1 MDKTENL
8 LPVEIWIYILD
19 FYPVME
25 WQKQKLYFVCDKI
38 NRCLKD
44 ETLWEKQCKEDE
56 LYELS
61 YEETW
66 MNLYKNNF
74 GQLIAIESAVVK
86 RENIFITGSG
96 GTGKTYLLRKIANL
110 LKEKNL
116 NVAITASTGVAAI
129 QIEGTT
135 LHSFAGLGLAEES
148 VEVLLKRL
156 NNPNKK
162 YETNYR
168 WKITQVL
175 IIDEISM
182 IHPSYFKKLDIIAK
196 SIRNCNLPFGGI
208 QIIVFGDFFQL
219 MPVPKANQKIDFC
232 FQLYEWKNCIKRVII
247 LKHIHRQN
255 DIKFVELL
263 ERFRKGV
270 PTKLDLEIIRS
281 RVNIK
286 DCGGVEGETNIEPT
300 RLYPIRF
307 EVEKINKHYLKKIE
321 SELVIYTL
329 EKVCM
334 DYEHEF
340 GVFETVNNFIL
351 HSQIEP
357 ELQLK
362 IGAQVMLIINLS
374 IQKGLVNGSRGV
386 VTGFTNKGPIV
397 KFINGIEREIVSYEW
412 NPTKFKF
419 RNIVTIKQIPLILAW
434 AITIHKCQ
442 GMTLD
447 FAEIDLSR
455 NVFAQGQAYVALSRI
470 KCLENLRIIS
480 FDEKSI
486 QVNPLVKQYY
496 EQLENKQ
503 EEQSNNNIITQW
515 NYYSNDNSIIF
526 PTEGEIMKLAEE
538 FQMPCSN
545 QENNCHKQISTIN
558 NNQQYNGINNKRKNK
573 LQNNNV
579 VKQKQ
584 KTISKYFL

>member
-1 MDKTENL
+1 MNEIEIL
-8 LPVEIWIYILD
+8 LPFEMWIYILN

-25 WQKQKLYFVCDKI
+25 WQKQKLYFVCQKI
-38 NRCLKD
+38 NGYLKD
-44 ETLWEKQCKEDE
+44 EGLWKKQCKNDE

-61 YEETW
+61 YEKTW

-96 GTGKTYLLRKIANL
+96 GTGKTYLLRKIVNL
-110 LKEKNL
+110 FQEKHL
-116 NVAITASTGVAAI
+116 NVAITASTGVAAT
-129 QIEGTT
+129 QIDGTT

-156 NNPNKK
+156 SNPTNK
-162 YETNYR
+162 NYQTTWR
-168 WKITQVL
+168 WKITEVL

-208 QIIVFGDFFQL
+208 QIIAFGDFFQL
-219 MPVPKANQKIDFC
+219 MPVPIANQKLDFC

-263 ERFRKGV
+263 ERIRKGV
-270 PTKLDLEIIRS
+270 PTKSDLEIIRS

-286 DCGGVEGETNIEPT
+286 DCGGETNIEPT

-307 EVEKINKHYLKKIE
+307 EVEKINKHYLEKIE
-321 SELVIYTL
+321 SELVIYTV
-329 EKVCM
+329 EKVYM
-334 DYEHEF
+334 EGFYDEISNIM
-340 GVFETVNNFIL
+340 NNFIL
-351 HSQIEP
+351 HSQMEP

-374 IQKGLVNGSRGV
+374 IKKGLVNGSRGV

-397 KFINGIEREIVSYEW
+397 KFMNGIECEIVSYEW
-412 NPTKFKF
+412 NLNKLKFYS
-419 RNIVTIKQIPLILAW
+419 IITIKQIPLILAW

-470 KCLENLRIIS
+470 KCLENLKIIS

-496 EQLENKQ
+496 DQLENKQ
-503 EEQSNNNIITQW
+503 EEHNNIITQW

-538 FQMPCSN
+538 FQMPQMNSSN

-558 NNQQYNGINNKRKNK
+558 NQQYQIGTNNKRENES
-573 LQNNNV
+573 QNNNI

-584 KTISKYFL
+584 KTISK